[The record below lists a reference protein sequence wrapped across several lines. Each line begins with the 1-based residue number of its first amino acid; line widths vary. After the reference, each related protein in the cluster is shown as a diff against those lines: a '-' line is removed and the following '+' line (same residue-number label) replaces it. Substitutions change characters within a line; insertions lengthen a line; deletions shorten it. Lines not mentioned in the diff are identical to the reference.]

1 MPARHEPAPRPAR
14 HPMMKPWLLLAVA
27 IVAEVVGTS
36 ALKGSAGFTRLGPS
50 LIVVG
55 SYALAFY
62 LLALALRHIPVGIAY
77 ALWSGVGTALIAL
90 VGWIAFG
97 QRLDA
102 AALAG
107 IGLIIAGV
115 LVMNLSSSSTAH

>member
-1 MPARHEPAPRPAR
+1 MI
-14 HPMMKPWLLLAVA
+14 KPWLLLAVA

-50 LIVVG
+50 LVVVG

>member
-1 MPARHEPAPRPAR
+1 MPGRHEPAPRPAR
-14 HPMMKPWLLLAVA
+14 RMMKPWLLLAVA

-90 VGWIAFG
+90 VGWIVFG

>member
-1 MPARHEPAPRPAR
+1 MPGRHEPAPRPAR
-14 HPMMKPWLLLAVA
+14 RPMMKPWLLLAVA

-50 LIVVG
+50 LVVVG

-90 VGWIAFG
+90 VGWVAFG